1 MSGPTI
7 YDVAAAAGVA
17 TSTVSRAFS
26 SPTRV
31 NATTRE
37 RVLAV
42 AAELGYRPNPHARA
56 LLSGRHH
63 TIAMVVS
70 DITNP
75 HYFELIRGA
84 EMRARASEYTLVLV
98 NAEESPR
105 VEYDQIQRLAPSV
118 DGFVL
123 AASRLPDENL
133 RQIATQRPVVLMSRE
148 LSGLASVVLDHAQ
161 GCRQI
166 VEHLASLGHRGLTY
180 LAGPQNS
187 WMAKTRWSALRAA
200 AKGLGL
206 EARRIGP
213 FTPKVSQGGA
223 AADGALNAGG
233 TAIVAHND
241 LLAIGVV
248 QRLAQRCIRVPEDV
262 SVVGFDNIFAAGLC
276 TPTLTTLGGVHADV
290 GRSAVE
296 ILFDAVRT
304 ARPPATLAPRVILPT
319 ELVLRESTA
328 SAAQHRRLGRAGP

>member
-1 MSGPTI
+1 MAIGRQGVAIRLPTRLSYRVSGPTI

-31 NATTRE
+31 NAATRE

-56 LLSGRHH
+56 LLSGRNH
-63 TIAMVVS
+63 TVAMVVS

-105 VEYDQIQRLAPSV
+105 IEYDQIQRLVSSV

-133 RQIATQRPVVLMSRE
+133 RQIAAQRPVVLMSRE
-148 LSGLASVVLDHAQ
+148 LPGLASVVLDHEQ

-166 VEHLASLGHRGLTY
+166 VEHLASLGHQRAGLPRGTRELVDGQHPVV
-180 LAGPQNS
+180 GPAHGGRATS
-187 WMAKTRWSALRAA
+187 GSAPT
-200 AKGLGL
+200 
-206 EARRIGP
+206 RIGP

-223 AADGALNAGG
+223 AADGALHAGA

-248 QRLAQRCIRVPEDV
+248 QRLAQR
-262 SVVGFDNIFAAGLC
+262 SVQC
-276 TPTLTTLGGVHADV
+276 PTT
-290 GRSAVE
+290 
-296 ILFDAVRT
+296 
-304 ARPPATLAPRVILPT
+304 
-319 ELVLRESTA
+319 
-328 SAAQHRRLGRAGP
+328 

>member
-31 NATTRE
+31 NAKTRE

-42 AAELGYRPNPHARA
+42 AAELGYQPNPHARA

-63 TIAMVVS
+63 TVAMVVS

-105 VEYDQIQRLAPSV
+105 IEYDQIQRLVSSV

-133 RQIATQRPVVLMSRE
+133 RQIAAQRPVVLMSRE
-148 LSGLASVVLDHAQ
+148 LSGLASVVLDHEQ

-166 VEHLASLGHRGLTY
+166 VEHLASLGHRELTY
-180 LAGPQNS
+180 LAGPANS
-187 WMAKTRWSALRAA
+187 WMANTRWSALRTAA
-200 AKGLGL
+200 DDLGL
-206 EARRIGP
+206 AARRIGP

-223 AADGALNAGG
+223 AADGALNAGSS
-233 TAIVAHND
+233 AIVAHND

-248 QRLAQRCIRVPEDV
+248 QRLAQRSVRVPDDV
-262 SVVGFDNIFAAGLC
+262 SVVGFDDIFAATLC
-276 TPTLTTLGGVHADV
+276 TPTLTTLGGAHADV
-290 GRSAVE
+290 GRSAVD
-296 ILFDAVRT
+296 ILLGAVGPSR
-304 ARPPATLAPRVILPT
+304 AQELPLPQVVLPT
-319 ELVLRESTA
+319 ELVLRESTGHPA
-328 SAAQHRRLGRAGP
+328 SPRKG

>member
-1 MSGPTI
+1 MAGPTI

-26 SPTRV
+26 RPGRV
-31 NATTRE
+31 AAGTRE

-63 TIAMVVS
+63 TVAMVVS

-84 EMRARASEYTLVLV
+84 ELRARVSEYTLVLV

-105 VEYDQIQRLAPSV
+105 VEWDQIQRLVAAV

-133 RQIATQRPVVLMSRE
+133 EQIAAQRPVVLMSRE
-148 LSGLASVVLDHAQ
+148 LPGLASVVLDHVE

-166 VEHLASLGHRGLTY
+166 VGHLASLGHRELVY
-180 LAGPQNS
+180 LAGPRNS
-187 WMAKTRWSALRAA
+187 WMAATRWAALQREPRSRPGSAR
-200 AKGLGL
+200 
-206 EARRIGP
+206 
-213 FTPKVSQGGA
+213 
-223 AADGALNAGG
+223 DG
-233 TAIVAHND
+233 
-241 LLAIGVV
+241 
-248 QRLAQRCIRVPEDV
+248 
-262 SVVGFDNIFAAGLC
+262 SV
-276 TPTLTTLGGVHADV
+276 
-290 GRSAVE
+290 RS
-296 ILFDAVRT
+296 
-304 ARPPATLAPRVILPT
+304 RPR
-319 ELVLRESTA
+319 
-328 SAAQHRRLGRAGP
+328 